1 MKIEFSIIKH
11 FGLCGKTGDSIS
23 LLEEQEL
30 LADSIKSLS
39 QFMASSR
46 LDKVFPVLMKVFTFS
61 EYREY
66 KLNNCDNVTTRDSL
80 AQLAHI

>member
-46 LDKVFPVLMKVFTFS
+46 LDKVFYVF
-61 EYREY
+61 
-66 KLNNCDNVTTRDSL
+66 
-80 AQLAHI
+80 